1 MVLFKKLPQIGV
13 SMVLYE
19 YDYVGGNIFYGVY
32 AVKGKGFFLGWQ
44 FSAFE
49 EGQFPV
55 NDTLNTGRGFLFADE
70 DIDLN
75 ELLKRLK
82 LHTEE
87 LREEYQ
93 LDKFDS
99 RLDFKFK
106 WGMKKKYDRSYH
118 QKVSSNH

>member
-1 MVLFKKLPQIGV
+1 MWYYLKNYHKFVVGMI
-13 SMVLYE
+13 LYE
-19 YDYVGGNIFYGVY
+19 YDYVGGNIFYGV
-32 AVKGKGFFLGWQ
+32 
-44 FSAFE
+44 
-49 EGQFPV
+49 
-55 NDTLNTGRGFLFADE
+55 E